1 MVLIPLKLSMYQHST
16 FFGADHFKQDK
27 SEQRIHSIAFDRH
40 LVLLIARQLMADF
53 LHILTE
59 KLFL

>member
-1 MVLIPLKLSMYQHST
+1 MVLIPLKLLT
-16 FFGADHFKQDK
+16 FFEVDHFKQYE
-27 SEQRIHSIAFDRH
+27 SEKRMHSIAFDGH
-40 LVLLIARQLMADF
+40 LVLLIARQLMANF